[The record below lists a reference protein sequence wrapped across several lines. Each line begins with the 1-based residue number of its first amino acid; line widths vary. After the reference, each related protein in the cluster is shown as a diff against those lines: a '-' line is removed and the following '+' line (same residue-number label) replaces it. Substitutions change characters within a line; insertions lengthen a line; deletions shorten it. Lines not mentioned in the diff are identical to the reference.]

1 MGEEGGDAWE
11 GGAGVWH
18 VYLQPETLERRCSLI
33 GEQRGGWGKQA
44 GVREPD
50 VGFGLQGGGG

>member
-1 MGEEGGDAWE
+1 M
-11 GGAGVWH
+11 WH

-33 GEQRGGWGKQA
+33 EEQKGGWGKQA

-50 VGFGLQGGGG
+50 VGFGLQGGGA